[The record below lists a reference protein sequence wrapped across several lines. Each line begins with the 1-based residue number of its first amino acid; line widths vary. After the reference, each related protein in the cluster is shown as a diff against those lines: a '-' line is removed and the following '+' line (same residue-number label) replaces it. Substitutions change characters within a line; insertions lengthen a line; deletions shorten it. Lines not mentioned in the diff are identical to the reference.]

1 MKNNVLTWGSAD
13 DGMSQVDLTN
23 DRLLTIS
30 QVNALTG
37 VKKSTIRHWE
47 QEFTDFLE
55 SVRTEGNQRRFSP
68 DAIEKI
74 EVIKN
79 LVEEQGLTLKGVR
92 RHIEGTASLKIPSKG
107 KADPELNSDVQKL
120 AKLVSDHMMR
130 RIFKEES

>member
-13 DGMSQVDLTN
+13 HGMSQVDLSN
-23 DRLLTIS
+23 NRLLTIS

-47 QEFTDFLE
+47 QEFTDFLA
-55 SVRTEGNQRRFSP
+55 SVRTEGNQRRFTS

-92 RHIEGTASLKIPSKG
+92 RHIEGVTSVGNPGKETVSK
-107 KADPELNSDVQKL
+107 LNTDVQKL
-120 AKLVSDHMMR
+120 AKLVSEHMMR
-130 RIFKEES
+130 RIFKEET

>member
-1 MKNNVLTWGSAD
+1 
-13 DGMSQVDLTN
+13 MSQVDLSK

-55 SVRTEGNQRRFSP
+55 SVRTEGNQRRFTS

-74 EVIKN
+74 KVIRK

-92 RHIEGTASLKIPSKG
+92 RQIEGIGSAKKPVTGEVKPKLTA
-107 KADPELNSDVQKL
+107 DVQKL
-120 AKLVSDHMMR
+120 AHLVSEHMMR
-130 RIFKEES
+130 RIFKEEN

>member
-1 MKNNVLTWGSAD
+1 MRNNVLTWGSAD
-13 DGMSQVDLTN
+13 HGMSQVDLSN

-55 SVRTEGNQRRFSP
+55 SVRTEGNQRRFTT

-92 RHIEGTASLKIPSKG
+92 RHIEGASSMGQPAKN
-107 KADPELNSDVQKL
+107 ADPELNADVQKL
-120 AKLVSDHMMR
+120 AKLVSEHMMR
-130 RIFKEES
+130 RIFKEET

>member
-1 MKNNVLTWGSAD
+1 
-13 DGMSQVDLTN
+13 MSQVDLSN

-55 SVRTEGNQRRFSP
+55 SVRTEGNQRRFTF

-92 RHIEGTASLKIPSKG
+92 RHIQSASSTREPETD
-107 KADPELNSDVQKL
+107 ADPELNADVEKL
-120 AKLVSDHMMR
+120 AELVSEHMMR
-130 RIFKEES
+130 RIFKEET

>member
-1 MKNNVLTWGSAD
+1 
-13 DGMSQVDLTN
+13 MSQVDLSN
-23 DRLLTIS
+23 NRLLTIS

-47 QEFTDFLE
+47 QEFTDFLA
-55 SVRTEGNQRRFSP
+55 SVRTEGNQRRFTS

-92 RHIEGTASLKIPSKG
+92 RHMEGVTSVGNPG
-107 KADPELNSDVQKL
+107 KETVSELNTDVQKL
-120 AKLVSDHMMR
+120 AKLVSEHMMR
-130 RIFKEES
+130 RIFKEET